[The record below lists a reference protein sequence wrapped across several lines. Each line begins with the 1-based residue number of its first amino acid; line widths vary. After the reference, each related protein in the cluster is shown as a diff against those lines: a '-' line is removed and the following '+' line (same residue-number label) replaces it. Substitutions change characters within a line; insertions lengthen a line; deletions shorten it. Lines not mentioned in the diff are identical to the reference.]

1 MSLLKF
7 AMRSKMLISYV
18 TFFFLA
24 LGLAFLGRFI
34 SDIIQKGQSKET
46 DQHATG
52 DFWIALLVYAVPF
65 ALWIIGANGTGS
77 WEFGR
82 IIGEIWFFPITI
94 FEGIEKLLFQGQDL
108 NGFTE
113 RYHFSV

>member
-1 MSLLKF
+1 MLL
-7 AMRSKMLISYV
+7 SYV
-18 TFFFLA
+18 TFVFLA

-34 SDIIQKGQSKET
+34 SDVIQKGRTEEA
-46 DQHATG
+46 DRHHTG
-52 DFWIALLVYAVPF
+52 SFWIELLVYAVPF

-77 WEFGR
+77 WNFGR
-82 IIGEIWFFPITI
+82 IIVEFWFFPITI